1 MLKDLVRIADFLD
14 KSGRTKDADLIDY
27 ISQKYADGDLK
38 EFFRKGMQK
47 DFIQSEFGKRNLKK
61 ASYIDERIPADEI
74 EETERLLDS
83 LHESLIRE

>member
-47 DFIQSEFGKRNLKK
+47 DFIQSEFGKRNLKR

-74 EETERLLDS
+74 EETERLLAS